1 MKKTI
6 PVVGMAC
13 SACSANV
20 EKRLNSLPG
29 VNEAVVSLVGRTAL
43 VDFDEQRITLADM
56 KKAINDIGYDLVIE
70 EGRSAEQIERRE
82 YVLLKR
88 RVALSWLFA
97 VAVMA
102 VSMGWV
108 DTGSRD
114 VANQMMMLLAAANM
128 WLCGRSFYKNAVKQL
143 RHGSA
148 NMDTLV
154 ACSTGIAFAFSAFCT
169 FAGARVWGSRG
180 LEWHTYYDASVMI
193 ITFVLTGRLL
203 EEKAKNST
211 ASSLRRLMGLAPK
224 TARVVRRGDDGAE
237 TIDDVP
243 IATIGVGDVI
253 EVHAG
258 ERVPVDGTVTSA
270 ESFMQQN
277 GAYVD
282 EAMITGEP
290 TPALKIKGS
299 KVLAGTVLQQGK
311 LRFRAKQIGE
321 DMALAHIIDMVRQ
334 AQNSKAPV
342 QRTVDR
348 VAMVFVPAVGTL
360 ALLTLVVWW
369 AVGGTS
375 ELPHAIISAVAVL
388 VIACPCTMGLA
399 TPTALMVGIGKAAQR
414 NVLIKDAS
422 ALESL
427 RATTAVVLDKTGTLT
442 VPNRNVDFTKAD
454 DLPLEQREQ
463 LRPEAHEAVARL
475 RRMGIEVWVMSGDR
489 DDAVAYWAQKAGIT
503 NWRSGALPADKEA
516 LVKQLQSEGK
526 KVAMVGDGI
535 NDTQALAVAD
545 TSIAMGKG
553 TDVAIDVAQVTL
565 MGDDLSRIPEAVSL
579 SRQTVG
585 MIRENL
591 FWAFV
596 YNVVCIPLAA
606 GLPLAFGIDLQITPM
621 WGSALMA
628 ASSVSVVLN
637 SLRLKLMK

>member
-56 KKAINDIGYDLVIE
+56 KKAINDIGYDLVTE

-82 YVLLKR
+82 YALLKR
-88 RVALSWLFA
+88 RVALSWVFA

-108 DTGSRD
+108 STGSED
-114 VANQMMMLLAAANM
+114 VANQLMMLLAAANM
-128 WLCGRSFYKNAVKQL
+128 WLCGRSFYKNAAKQL
-143 RHGSA
+143 RHGAA

-154 ACSTGIAFAFSAFCT
+154 AFSTGISFAFSVFCT
-169 FAGARVWGSRG
+169 FAGAKVWGSRG

-243 IATIGVGDVI
+243 IATISVGDVI

-258 ERVPVDGTVTSA
+258 ERVPVDGMVTAA
-270 ESFMQQN
+270 ESFMRQD

-290 TPALKIKGS
+290 TPALKSKGS

-321 DMALAHIIDMVRQ
+321 DTALAHIIDMVRQ

-360 ALLTLVVWW
+360 ALLTLVLWW
-369 AVGGTS
+369 AVGGNG
-375 ELPHAIISAVAVL
+375 ELPHAIMSAVAVL
-388 VIACPCTMGLA
+388 VIACPCAMGLA

-442 VPNRNVDFTKAD
+442 VPNRDVDFTKAD

-463 LRPEAHEAVARL
+463 LRPEAQEAVARL
-475 RRMGIEVWVMSGDR
+475 HRMGIEVWLMSGDR
-489 DDAVAYWAQKAGIT
+489 DDAVAYWARKAGIT

-516 LVKQLQSEGK
+516 LVRQLQSGDK

-545 TSIAMGKG
+545 TGIAMGKG

-565 MGDDLSRIPEAVSL
+565 MGDDLSRIPEAVNL
-579 SRQTVG
+579 SRQTVS

-637 SLRLKLMK
+637 SLRLRLMK